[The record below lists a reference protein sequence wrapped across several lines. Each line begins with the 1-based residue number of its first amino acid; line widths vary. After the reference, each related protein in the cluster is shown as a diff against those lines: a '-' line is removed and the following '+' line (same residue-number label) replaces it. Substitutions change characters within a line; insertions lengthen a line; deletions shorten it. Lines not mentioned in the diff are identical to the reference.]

1 MEKHRTYLQMRYS
14 TAVVV
19 QAGSCH
25 RHGCLHQKT
34 QQSDLCWSHHQSRPR
49 GYRRVRCLGART
61 CSYLFGVSNTAF
73 LGTGEDTDLRTCIS
87 LAGRRYKQPC
97 RWSKRGQRSRVESC
111 HGVSMG
117 EAVVWC
123 YIRKNSRSVNGRNV
137 KRRLGRE
144 ASEREEDLASSSQ
157 RVLIG
162 SQCARGSERRS
173 T

>member
-1 MEKHRTYLQMRYS
+1 
-14 TAVVV
+14 
-19 QAGSCH
+19 
-25 RHGCLHQKT
+25 
-34 QQSDLCWSHHQSRPR
+34 
-49 GYRRVRCLGART
+49 
-61 CSYLFGVSNTAF
+61 
-73 LGTGEDTDLRTCIS
+73 
-87 LAGRRYKQPC
+87 
-97 RWSKRGQRSRVESC
+97 
-111 HGVSMG
+111 MG